1 MKVTSVRLLSLLAA
15 VGVLL
20 PATGCNNS
28 ESRVRGV
35 DALHTTSDQ
44 RELWAK
50 WLRQNAET
58 VQPALLLLHQ
68 PGAGRDKHDFDDIFD
83 TLYDAGFNL
92 LVPDLRSHG
101 DSDTAGTVEELATDP
116 DGYPIDVQAWIQFM
130 IDRAEEGAAVDVN
143 RIGVVGLGTSGN
155 LAAAA
160 VGHGLAHCGVA
171 VSPDLAQFN
180 ALQAGF
186 PGALPGD
193 DDDDDSAGDDDDSA
207 GDDDDSAGGDATVAD
222 GVNLHSIRW
231 MAADGDDPSA
241 ADAQTLHAATAD
253 PTDLVTVSGS
263 AHGVEI
269 LWESTENKNSIIEW
283 CGANM

>member
-1 MKVTSVRLLSLLAA
+1 MKSLVRLVSVAA
-15 VGVLL
+15 VAALVV
-20 PATGCNNS
+20 PASACNNS

-35 DALHTTSDQ
+35 DAVHTTSDQ
-44 RELWAK
+44 QELWAK

-68 PGAGRDKHDFDDIFD
+68 PGAGRDKHDFDEIFD

-101 DSDTAGTVEELATDP
+101 DSDVAGTVEDLATDP
-116 DGYPIDVQAWIQFM
+116 EGYPVDVQAWLQFLV
-130 IDRAEEGAAVDVN
+130 DRADEGEAVDVN
-143 RIGVVGLGTSGN
+143 RMGVIGLGTSGN

-160 VGHGLAHCGVA
+160 VAHGLAQCGVA
-171 VSPDLAQFN
+171 VSPNVEQFN

-186 PGALPGD
+186 PGGIPVGD
-193 DDDDDSAGDDDDSA
+193 DDDDDSAA
-207 GDDDDSAGGDATVAD
+207 GDDDDSAAGETGVVE
-222 GVNLHSIRW
+222 GVNLATIRW

-241 ADAQTLHAATAD
+241 TDAATLHDATAD
-253 PTDLVTVSGS
+253 PKDLVQIAGT

-269 LWESTENKNSIIEW
+269 LWESAQNKDSIVEW
-283 CGANM
+283 CGTNL